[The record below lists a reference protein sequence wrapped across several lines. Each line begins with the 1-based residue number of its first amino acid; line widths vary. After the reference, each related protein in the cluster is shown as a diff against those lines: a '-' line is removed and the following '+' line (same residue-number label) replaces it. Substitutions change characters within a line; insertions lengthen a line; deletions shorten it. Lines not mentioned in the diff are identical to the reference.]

1 MIPHGTGTGLENGTS
16 AVEGGVCVDLTR
28 MEAIEDY
35 HPQVDNAMGLFG
47 LKISPKTDTIY
58 MAFESDLK
66 YRVCVST
73 SRTYVSFK
81 DNTRYLLRYCALGPI
96 LLG

>member
-35 HPQVDNAMGLFG
+35 HPQVGNVMGLFG
-47 LKISPKTDTIY
+47 LKISPKADTIDFGKGY
-58 MAFESDLK
+58 
-66 YRVCVST
+66 
-73 SRTYVSFK
+73 
-81 DNTRYLLRYCALGPI
+81 I
-96 LLG
+96 